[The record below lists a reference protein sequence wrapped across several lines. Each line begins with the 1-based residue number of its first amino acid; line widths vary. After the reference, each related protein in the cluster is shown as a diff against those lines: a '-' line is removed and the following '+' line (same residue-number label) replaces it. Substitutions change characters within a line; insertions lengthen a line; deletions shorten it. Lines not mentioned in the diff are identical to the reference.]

1 MKRASETRNEKPVI
15 ELVKMRRRAELQFVT
30 RLRLP
35 IPFVFFLFDPGGVR
49 AKLWGTLRDGGA

>member
-30 RLRLP
+30 R
-35 IPFVFFLFDPGGVR
+35 
-49 AKLWGTLRDGGA
+49 